1 MHIVLTISS
10 LDRTAGGTSS
20 AVAAMAQH
28 LAGRDCDVSVVSLES
43 DQPLLDE
50 AGTKEG
56 TPTVTLVQRD
66 APLWGAWQN
75 LSRFGRALRKE
86 GEMHSNVVVH
96 DNGIWLPVNHRV
108 ATTTRSLACP
118 RVVSPHGM
126 LEPWSMSQGAWKKKA
141 AWWLYQKRDL
151 QAAEVVVATAEQE
164 ARNIR
169 ALGVDGP
176 IAIVPNGVDRPDSL
190 PSVDDGTSGGRE
202 KRRVLFLSRIH
213 QKKGLLNLVEAWR
226 QLHPNGWE
234 VVIAGPDENGHEAE
248 VRQRISQCGVKEDF
262 VFTGPVKGTEK
273 WKLYQ
278 SADLFVLPT
287 HSENFGIVVAEAL
300 SCGVPVITT
309 RGAPWSDLVD
319 HECGW
324 WIDVGVDPLAEALD
338 RAISVSAADRAA
350 MGRRGRELV
359 DRKYTWPQVAAALQS
374 VYAWVLGEQR
384 RPECMFTWRSSK
396 SST

>member
-20 AVAAMAQH
+20 AVAAMARH
-28 LAGRDCDVSVVSLES
+28 LAGRDPDVSVVSLES

-50 AGTKEG
+50 TNSEEVN
-56 TPTVTLVQRD
+56 PTVTLVRHD
-66 APLWGAWQN
+66 ASLWKFRQN
-75 LSRFGRALRKE
+75 LSRFGRALRKKIKD
-86 GEMHSNVVVH
+86 HSNVVVH
-96 DNGIWLPVNHRV
+96 DNGLWLPVNHRV
-108 ATTTRSLACP
+108 ATTTRSRACP

-126 LEPWSMSQGAWKKKA
+126 LEPWSLEQGAWKKKA

-151 QAAEVVVATAEQE
+151 QMAEVVVATAEQE
-164 ARNIR
+164 AQNIR

-176 IAIVPNGVDRPDSL
+176 IAVVPNGVARPDSL
-190 PSVDDGTSGGRE
+190 PSTDEDTSEQRE
-202 KRRVLFLSRIH
+202 QRRLLFLSRIH
-213 QKKGLLNLVEAWR
+213 KKKGLLNLVEAWDR
-226 QLHPNGWE
+226 LRPDGWE

-248 VRQRISQCGVKEDF
+248 VRERISEHGLEEDF
-262 VFTGPVKGTEK
+262 VFTGPVKGAEK

-278 SADLFVLPT
+278 GADLFVLPT

-300 SCGVPVITT
+300 SCGVPAITT

-319 HECGW
+319 HDCGW
-324 WIDVGVDPLAEALD
+324 WIEVGVDPLMEALAQAT
-338 RAISVSAADRAA
+338 RMSAADRSA

-359 DRKYTWPQVAAALQS
+359 NRKYTWPQVAAALRS

-384 RPECMFTWRSSK
+384 RPECVIA
-396 SST
+396 